1 MTIEEALNHPLLA
14 KIKNPKKEILRFDFF
29 FLSKTNKINYLN

>member
-29 FLSKTNKINYLN
+29 FFLIKNK